1 MKNWRR
7 TTILV
12 LVAIVWLN
20 SGFAQTTGGI
30 NLVFPEDEHAFTLRE
45 DKIFEWDSPDN
56 LKAGQ
61 DYYCHM
67 RLVKMDKDDN
77 PEVAI
82 NNEVYYEIVSDPD
95 VGEGLWDFDLDT
107 VYFATTQHFAWQVKA
122 YSYDTDT
129 LIAESAVFRFEGP
142 PLFEFMKADEYKI
155 YTTKFTKVTEDW
167 DSLCGSGFTKVYDD
181 TIQLTFENIRAE
193 RSGAEIFLRE
203 GELNGFYKDTITLI
217 PETNSSDLNQV
228 LYLDSIKIDSD
239 KTVGLANI
247 VLYQKFGGDTLNVNI
262 ENTWLYLSQELKPL
276 DDLYFNDT
284 TFNVDGI
291 NLNLNANSYLWIKNN
306 KYYPVFKGILQYPIN
321 ADTLDL
327 TLQSS
332 DCLDYFSSSF
342 EADTLKLTD
351 QINIITTSCMFDLN
365 DEQSP
370 GAFQDSVEW
379 RGIYFNDLG
388 IGEIKQDSSFLF
400 KFTDDLYETVKRD
413 SSAWL
418 AYISNEKLR
427 VDIDTIFNNSIYS
440 EYNYFDAGYNHIKI
454 NNLNDTLEW
463 DVTAEIRIPYLVD
476 QYFDISIPCS
486 NSVIQMA
493 ETDSDSEFQ
502 PSPLYELEL
511 REFSIIM
518 HDGTDTIPG
527 EIDFDSNEIDVALP
541 EGDSY
546 RLYTKF
552 DISGYNIILNDRN
565 IVSGEP
571 GTSFDIYED
580 ITYELKIS
588 TYDNKSQTY
597 SLHINIE
604 DEATSVNEISKS
616 EIKVYPNPVTDYVE
630 ISGIK
635 ESDLIQ
641 IIDLNGKQII
651 KQIVDENSE
660 KIDVSKLERG
670 IYFIQVSNNNENYTQ
685 KIIKL

>member
-1 MKNWRR
+1 MKNWRSI
-7 TTILV
+7 TILV
-12 LVAIVWLN
+12 LGVIVWLN
-20 SGFAQTTGGI
+20 SGFAQNIGGI
-30 NLVFPEDEHAFTLRE
+30 NLVFPENEHAFTLRE

-56 LKAGQ
+56 LQAGQ

-142 PLFEFMKADEYKI
+142 PLFEFMKADGYKI
-155 YTTKFTKVTEDW
+155 HTTKFTKVTEDW

-247 VLYQKFGGDTLNVNI
+247 VLYQRFVGDTLNVNI
-262 ENTWLYLSQELKPL
+262 EKTWIYLSDALKPL
-276 DDLYFNDT
+276 DDLYFKDT

-291 NLNLNANSYLWIKNN
+291 NLNLNANSYLWLKSN
-306 KYYPVFKGILQYPIN
+306 KYYPVFNGILQYPIN
-321 ADTLDL
+321 DDTLDL
-327 TLQSS
+327 KIQNSEFLN
-332 DCLDYFSSSF
+332 YFSSSF
-342 EADTLKLTD
+342 ETDTLNLTD
-351 QINIITTSCMFDLN
+351 QIKLSTTACTFDLS

-370 GAFQDSVEW
+370 GTFQDSVKW
-379 RGIYFNDLG
+379 QGIYFNNLG
-388 IGEIKQDSSFLF
+388 MDTIKQDSTFAFVISG
-400 KFTDDLYETVKRD
+400 DMYETFKTETASWV
-413 SSAWL
+413 
-418 AYISNEKLR
+418 AYFTEDELIVNL
-427 VDIDTIFNNSIYS
+427 DTTFENPKYGH
-440 EYNYFDAGYNHIKI
+440 YNYFDAGYNHIKI
-454 NNLNDTLEW
+454 NNLNDTLEC

-486 NSVIQMA
+486 NSVIQLA

-502 PSPLYELEL
+502 PFPLYELEL

-518 HDGTDTIPG
+518 YDGTDTIPG
-527 EIDFDSNEIDVALP
+527 EIDFDSNEIKVIVP
-541 EGDSY
+541 EEDYY
-546 RLYTKF
+546 RFYTKF
-552 DISGYNIILNDRN
+552 DISGYNIILDDVG

-571 GTSFDIYED
+571 GTSFDIYGD

-604 DEATSVNEISKS
+604 DETTTVNEISKS

-630 ISGIK
+630 ISGLK
-635 ESDLIQ
+635 ENDIVQ
-641 IIDLNGKQII
+641 IIDLNGKQMI
-651 KQIVDENSE
+651 KKLVDENPE
-660 KIDVSKLERG
+660 KIDVTELERG
-670 IYFIQVSNNNENYTQ
+670 VYVIQVFNNNENNTQ